1 MRTVFLSLAALV
13 FAALVQAQAPSG
25 NASAPANAE
34 GGAPAPASTQTPLGQ
49 RNMATQRTPARPVG
63 ASPKGGRY
71 KQDIPVSTPIITLDG
86 VCAQASAAAPA
97 TKPSATKASSSA
109 PCKTVVTRGQLDALL
124 DAIDPNA
131 SPKARQQFAIT
142 YARLLVATQI
152 SEQKHLDQRPEVL
165 RSIQVQQ
172 KLGRMEVL
180 SDALLEKLQKDA
192 AHVPTKDVEAYYRQY
207 ASTFEGAHVQR
218 LVIPIGAATESG
230 KPVEEAAAKAKMT
243 ELRARAIEGDEFDDL
258 QGRAYKELGI
268 KGNVPPTEISV
279 MRRNGLSPEELK
291 IFDMD
296 AGETTPVIEA
306 DNVVLILRV
315 ISRRTQ
321 SLSEAQSQIEAV
333 LLQQRLQE
341 QLRDATQGI
350 NADFNLKY
358 LEAKTQP
365 ELFPN
370 TMVGF
375 GALRRGMLSSMHIQP

>member
-1 MRTVFLSLAALV
+1 
-13 FAALVQAQAPSG
+13 
-25 NASAPANAE
+25 
-34 GGAPAPASTQTPLGQ
+34 
-49 RNMATQRTPARPVG
+49 MATPRTPARQVG

-86 VCAQASAAAPA
+86 VCAQASAAAPAPA

-165 RSIQVQQ
+165 RSVQVQQ

-192 AHVPTKDVEAYYRQY
+192 AHVPAKDVEAYYKQY
-207 ASTFEGAHVQR
+207 ASTFEGAHVER

-230 KPVEEAAAKAKMT
+230 KPVEEAAARAKMT
-243 ELRARAIEGDEFDDL
+243 ELRARAIEGAEFDDL
-258 QGRAYKELGI
+258 EGRAYKELGI
-268 KGNVPPTEISV
+268 KGNVPPTQISV
-279 MRRNGLSPEELK
+279 MRRNGLSLEELK

-341 QLRDATQGI
+341 QLRDATKGI

-370 TMVGF
+370 TLVGF